1 MSRALPR
8 RIAKF
13 FPLQIFERSITDFA
27 AVHSMYQEVIPML
40 IETDYN
46 RRVAVRYALNWAFAR
61 NPRFYDFEDIGG
73 DCTNFIS
80 QCLYA
85 GCDVMNFSPENGWYY
100 INSND
105 RAPAWTGVNFLR
117 KFLLT
122 NRGAG
127 VYGEEAPLSEL
138 RRGDVIQLVN
148 RRGEFYHTVFVSAV
162 IGVAVPR
169 NIFVCAHS
177 VDARNRRLSTY
188 NYADAVGIKIL
199 GARKEYGTE
208 LDD

>member
-1 MSRALPR
+1 
-8 RIAKF
+8 
-13 FPLQIFERSITDFA
+13 
-27 AVHSMYQEVIPML
+27 ML

-46 RRVAVRYALNWAFAR
+46 RRAAVRYALDWAFAR

-73 DCTNFIS
+73 DCTNYVS

-85 GCDVMNFSPENGWYY
+85 GCGVMNFSPENGWYY

-117 KFLLT
+117 EFLLT

-138 RRGDVIQLVN
+138 RRGDIIQLVN

-162 IGVAVPR
+162 LGAAVPR
-169 NIFVCAHS
+169 NIYVCAHS
-177 VDARNRRLSTY
+177 IDARNKRLSTY
-188 NYADAVGIKIL
+188 NYTDAAGIKIL
-199 GARKEYGTE
+199 GARKEFE
-208 LDD
+208 SD

>member
-1 MSRALPR
+1 
-8 RIAKF
+8 
-13 FPLQIFERSITDFA
+13 
-27 AVHSMYQEVIPML
+27 ML
-40 IETDYN
+40 IEIGYD
-46 RRVAVRYALNWAFAR
+46 RRAAVRYALNWAFAR

-85 GCDVMNFSPENGWYY
+85 GCGVMNFSPENGWYY
-100 INSND
+100 ISSDD

-117 KFLLT
+117 EFLLT

-127 VYGEEAPLSEL
+127 VYAEEAPLSEL
-138 RRGDVIQLVN
+138 RRGDIIQLMN
-148 RRGEFYHTVFVSAV
+148 SAGRFYHTVIISAV
-162 IGVAVPR
+162 LNPVTPQ

-188 NYADAVGIKIL
+188 NYAQASGLRIL
-199 GARKEYGTE
+199 GARREFVLG
-208 LDD
+208 